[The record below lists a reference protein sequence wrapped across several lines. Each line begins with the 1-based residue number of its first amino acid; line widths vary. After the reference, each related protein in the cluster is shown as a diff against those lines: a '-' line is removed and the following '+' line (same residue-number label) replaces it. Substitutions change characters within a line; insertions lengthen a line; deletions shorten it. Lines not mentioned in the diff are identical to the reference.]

1 MGVCSVVWCVIESC
15 LFHVN
20 QNANS
25 RPSGLWKLAAPQLQT
40 CEWQP
45 SFLRSFRSA
54 GERCGLRVKSPV
66 VGRSERAG
74 PHIASGSFHHQGWQ
88 STLSNSIPP
97 SLPLPSSMPW
107 CRRTPEPGCTS
118 GVLIARVIPISRS
131 HDLGPDVPLQR
142 VTNTTSTTLGFARGR
157 FV

>member
-1 MGVCSVVWCVIESC
+1 MVYATC
-15 LFHVN
+15 LVRLNHASFVSTKT
-20 QNANS
+20 ANS
-25 RPSGLWKLAAPQLQT
+25 RPSGWWKLAAPQLQT
-40 CEWQP
+40 CEWRP
-45 SFLRSFRSA
+45 FFLQSFRSA

-74 PHIASGSFHHQGWQ
+74 PHIAIGSFRQGWQ

-97 SLPLPSSMPW
+97 SLPLPSSTPW
-107 CRRTPEPGCTS
+107 FRRAPGPGYTS

-131 HDLGPDVPLQR
+131 HDLGPDAPLQR
-142 VTNTTSTTLGFARGR
+142 VTNTTSTTLGLACGR